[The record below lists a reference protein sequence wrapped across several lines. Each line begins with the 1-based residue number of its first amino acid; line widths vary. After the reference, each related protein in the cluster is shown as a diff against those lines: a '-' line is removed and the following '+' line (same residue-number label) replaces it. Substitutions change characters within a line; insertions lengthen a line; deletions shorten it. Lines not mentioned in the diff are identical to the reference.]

1 MTLIQADK
9 ILDYLNSSIICVDAD
24 LVITQVNATAEVFFE
39 TSAKVLIGSP
49 FDSLF
54 EANAPNSILTSLVYC
69 LKHNHQITEHEASIT
84 LVNHKVVTTDYSI
97 YPIID
102 VGTKNL
108 LVEIQPIDR
117 HLEIARDGHRYNQQK
132 ASQQLAR
139 GMAHEIKNPLG
150 GIRGAAQLLE
160 SEISDP
166 QLKEYTDVIIREA
179 DRLQALLNRMLG
191 PNRKIV
197 KKAMNILE
205 VLEHVRSL
213 ITAEFPEI
221 EIIRD
226 YDPSIPEILADKNQ
240 LIQAFLN
247 IARNAAQA
255 VIQAEP
261 VDGETQHPGTHEI
274 TFRTRIHRQHTIGF
288 KRHTHVMQIDIIDHG
303 PGIAKEVRDNI
314 FLPMVTN
321 KPDGSG
327 LGLPISQQIIFGH
340 EGMIQCLREDDS
352 TIFTTLLPI
361 ESAL

>member
-9 ILDYLNSSIICVDAD
+9 ILDYLNSSIICVNAD
-24 LVITQVNATAEVFFE
+24 LVITKVNATAEVFFE
-39 TSAKVLIGSP
+39 TSEKVLINSP
-49 FDSLF
+49 FNSLF
-54 EANAPNSILTSLVYC
+54 DQNSKNSILSSLDYC
-69 LKHNHQITEHEASIT
+69 LKHNHQITEHEAGIT
-84 LVNHKVVTTDYSI
+84 LANHKVVTTDYSI
-97 YPIID
+97 YPIVD
-102 VGTKNL
+102 VGSKNI

-160 SEISDP
+160 SEVSNPD
-166 QLKEYTDVIIREA
+166 LKEYTDVIIREV

-197 KKAMNILE
+197 KQAMNILE
-205 VLEHVRSL
+205 VLEHVGSL
-213 ITAEFPEI
+213 IIAEFPEI
-221 EIIRD
+221 IIIRD
-226 YDPSIPEILADKNQ
+226 YDPSIPEVLADKNQ

-255 VIQAEP
+255 VVQAEP
-261 VDGETQHPGTHEI
+261 IDQKKHPKAHEI
-274 TFRTRIHRQHTIGF
+274 IFRTRINRQHTIGF
-288 KRHTHVMQIDIIDHG
+288 KRHKHVMQIDIIDHG
-303 PGIAKEVRDNI
+303 PGIAKEVRENI

-340 EGMIQCLREDDS
+340 EGMIQCLRDEDS
-352 TIFTTLLPI
+352 TLFTTLLPI
-361 ESAL
+361 EPAS